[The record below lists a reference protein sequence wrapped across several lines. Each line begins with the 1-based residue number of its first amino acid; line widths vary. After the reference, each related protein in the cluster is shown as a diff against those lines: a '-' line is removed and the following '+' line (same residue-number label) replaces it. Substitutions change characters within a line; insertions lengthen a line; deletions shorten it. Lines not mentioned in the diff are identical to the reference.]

1 MKGKMPMCP
10 IDIEEPPVISAIVP
24 FFNSQHTLLTCLDS
38 LAKQTLKGVEIV
50 LIDDGSTDD
59 SLRIAKEFASEYD
72 GRCIVLHQE
81 NSGPSVA
88 RNAGLDCATGKYV
101 AFVDSDDVIDLTMF
115 EKMVDSAE
123 KHASDIVS
131 CGKVY
136 VDVSTGE
143 QQRVRIPKYEVLDGN
158 ARTNPS
164 IVKRVGPLM
173 CDKIFRRSLIED
185 HCIRM
190 DSGFSHA
197 EDFLFISRC
206 KLYTNCVSAVGEPLY
221 QYNIGNPN
229 SISGGNARILDI
241 PRVCQR
247 VIDLYS
253 QEGIFESTKKQLLY
267 VFLGYYLRKC
277 DSVDSESKILK
288 QFKREFQKLF
298 WENFGS
304 RWVGALR
311 NRVRKDYEL
320 GYQKEM
326 LRKSLPLPVRIA
338 LYVKR

>member
-1 MKGKMPMCP
+1 MCSA
-10 IDIEEPPVISAIVP
+10 DAKEPPVISVIVP
-24 FFNSQHTLLTCLDS
+24 FYNSQHTLLTCLES
-38 LAKQTLKGVEIV
+38 LSRQTLKGIEIV
-50 LIDDGSTDD
+50 LVDDGSTDD
-59 SLRIAKEFASEYD
+59 SLRIAKKFASEYD
-72 GRCIVLHQE
+72 GRCIVLHQD

-88 RNAGLDCATGKYV
+88 RNSGLDCATGRYI
-101 AFVDSDDVIDLTMF
+101 AFVDSDDVIDQTMF

-123 KHASDIVS
+123 AHGSDIVS

-143 QQRVRIPKYEVLDGN
+143 QRRTRIPKYEVLDGN

-185 HCIRM
+185 HSIRM
-190 DSGFSHA
+190 DSSFSHA

-206 KLYTNCVSAVGEPLY
+206 KLYTDCVSAVAEPLY

-241 PRVCQR
+241 PRVCQQ
-247 VIDLYS
+247 VIDLYV
-253 QEGIFESTKKQLLY
+253 QEGIFDFTKKQLLY

-277 DSVDSESKILK
+277 DSVDPESIILK
-288 QFKREFQKLF
+288 RFKRDFQKLF
-298 WENFGS
+298 WKHFGIH
-304 RWVGALR
+304 WIGVLGA
-311 NRVRKDYEL
+311 RVRKDYKLE
-320 GYQKEM
+320 YQKEM
-326 LRKSLPLPVRIA
+326 LKKSLPVLARIA
-338 LYVKR
+338 LRLRDSSSS